1 MLRPHFRILAIA
13 VTLAGIAST
22 ALAEEVYRWT
32 DANGQVQYSDRWV
45 PGSVLVKT
53 TNSRATPEAIAAQNA
68 ESQARVATRNSEV
81 DEQLSEDESERT
93 VQQDVAKIREQQ
105 CKEATERYEKAIQA
119 RRIYKEGPNKERI
132 YTSDAEADSYRV
144 QALND
149 KKAACGS

>member
-1 MLRPHFRILAIA
+1 MSGPLFRILAIA
-13 VTLAGIAST
+13 VTLAGTLSVAQ
-22 ALAEEVYRWT
+22 AEEVYRWT
-32 DANGQVQYSDRWV
+32 DAQGQVQYSDRWV

-53 TNSRATPEAIAAQNA
+53 SNSRATPEAVAAQSA
-68 ESQARVATRNSEV
+68 AGQDRLAARNSEV
-81 DEQLSEDESERT
+81 NDQISNTDTERT

-105 CKEATERYEKAIQA
+105 CKEATERYEKSIQA

-132 YTSDAEADSYRV
+132 YASDTEADSYRI

>member
-1 MLRPHFRILAIA
+1 MIRILAIA
-13 VTLAGIAST
+13 ITLAGAASV
-22 ALAEEVYRWT
+22 ALGEEVYRWT
-32 DANGQVQYSDRWV
+32 DAQGRVQYSDRWV

-53 TNSRATPEAIAAQNA
+53 SSVRSTPSAVDAETSAEQSRVAERDDQVNDQISNA
-68 ESQARVATRNSEV
+68 ESQ
-81 DEQLSEDESERT
+81 RT
-93 VQQDVAKIREQQ
+93 VQQDVAKLREQQ

-132 YTSDAEADSYRV
+132 YASDTEADSYRV